1 MESCINI
8 SVMTSGFGVK
18 IPVFV
23 TDNILEKYNV
33 KDPGDTEKLL
43 AFIYTIAKNLKDFIY
58 NNKGL
63 KVEDPIMVFNGK
75 VETGDGVYSAVA
87 KATLYSENNN
97 NNIIIDVTW
106 VGREDGTD

>member
-33 KDPGDTEKLL
+33 KDSGDTEKLL
-43 AFIYTIAKNLKDFIY
+43 AFIYTIAKNIKDFIY

-63 KVEDPIMVFNGK
+63 NVEDTIMVFNGK
-75 VETGDGVYSAVA
+75 VDTGDGVYSAVV
-87 KATLYSENNN
+87 KATLYSVNNN
-97 NNIIIDVTW
+97 KNIIADVTW
-106 VGREDGTD
+106 VGRENGAE